1 MQHQCCLNTWR
12 LWNMYFWFKRKLKV
26 KRSTHSTFQSTSN
39 VTDGRQKI
47 LSWVLAQCNFGEQIL
62 ILGGGKKTALLRC
75 IKNIAIC
82 SYSAARDI
90 RLRFK
95 AGRLMGTVLER
106 QRCKVQGN
114 SNALHDCAIYLF
126 TEHGITFISLLLVH
140 INVCLCH
147 PCHLLQK
154 SNPCFVLSVLLKYC
168 ADTEDCKT
176 WEDPLVSLY
185 SKCNIRT
192 VLQRCYQELHLQIL
206 HLNNE
211 TLANRISYI

>member
-82 SYSAARDI
+82 SYSAARDV

-154 SNPCFVLSVLLKYC
+154 AILVSCFQCCWSIVLTQKIVKPEKIPWFLYILSVTSGQHYRDAIKNY
-168 ADTEDCKT
+168 TCKSFT
-176 WEDPLVSLY
+176 WTM
-185 SKCNIRT
+185 K
-192 VLQRCYQELHLQIL
+192 H
-206 HLNNE
+206 
-211 TLANRISYI
+211 